1 MIHMYDA
8 EVPGTLAYN
17 GRMTFG
23 VIFDMDGVLVDSTE
37 AHYQAW
43 KRVGEAAGHPYSRDA
58 FLRTFG
64 MHNNQSIPAWFGRPV
79 PEAEI
84 RDLAD
89 RKERLYREMARTLVR
104 PVPGVV
110 DLIRALARDGF
121 KLAVGSSG
129 PSENV
134 AMALDLLQVR
144 DAFAALSTGDE
155 VKEGKPHPAI
165 FLNAAHQLGLPPA
178 QCAVIEDA
186 PQGIQAAHAA
196 GMLAIAIPT
205 SRPAADLAD
214 ADWFAASLK
223 EVTPEGIRRRLTARV

>member
-1 MIHMYDA
+1 
-8 EVPGTLAYN
+8 
-17 GRMTFG
+17 MTFG

-43 KRVGEAAGHPYSRDA
+43 KRTGEAIGHPYPRDV

-64 MHNNQSIPAWFGRPV
+64 MHNNQSVPVWLGRPADA
-79 PEAEI
+79 AEI
-84 RDLAD
+84 RDIAE
-89 RKERLYREMARTLVR
+89 RKERLYRETARDLLQ

-110 DLIRALARDGF
+110 ELIRALAQDGF

-134 AMALDLLQVR
+134 AMVLDLLNVR

-165 FLNAAHQLGLPPA
+165 FLNAAQKLQLPPA

-186 PQGIQAAHAA
+186 PQGIEAAHAA

-205 SRPAADLAD
+205 SRKAAELTP
-214 ADWFAASLK
+214 ADWLAASLK
-223 EVTPEGIRRRLTARV
+223 EVTPEGLRRRLAARA